1 MTTQKLQG
9 AAPAGN
15 VDGEML
21 SVISGDGVLNRL
33 TLYRAAQ
40 DRAVLLCMPAM
51 GVRASFYRPLAVQ
64 LALAGWHVVT
74 ADLRGVGESGVRVKQ
89 GARFGY
95 REMLEQDWP
104 ANLAVVREHFP
115 GLPVYLLGH
124 SLGGQLN
131 ALFAAQNPGAVAGLI
146 FSACGS
152 VYFRGWSFPASL
164 KILGQSQLIRGI
176 TEIVG
181 YLPGDKVGFGG
192 IEAKGLVR
200 DWANVALTGRYRP
213 AGSEFDYEAALEK
226 LQLPVLALSYTDDA
240 FAPVSATRWLLAKMP
255 RAQATHLT
263 LSPSDLGASVIGHI
277 GWVKNNGRVVQQI
290 ADWLAPLTGVQ

>member
-1 MTTQKLQG
+1 MTNQKLQG
-9 AAPAGN
+9 TTPADN

-33 TLYRAAQ
+33 TLYRAAH

-89 GARFGY
+89 GAQFGY

-104 ANLAVVREHFP
+104 ANLAAVCEQFP
-115 GLPVYLLGH
+115 GLPVFLLGH

-131 ALFAAQNPGAVAGLI
+131 ALFAAQRPQAVAGLI

-152 VYFRGWSFPASL
+152 VYFRGWPFPASL
-164 KILGQSQLIRGI
+164 KILGQSQLLRGI
-176 TEIVG
+176 TEVVG

-192 IEAKGLVR
+192 VEAKGLIR
-200 DWANVALTGRYRP
+200 DWANVALTGRYCP
-213 AGSEFDYEAALEK
+213 AGSDFDYEAALGK
-226 LQLPVLALSYTDDA
+226 LELPVLALSYTDDV
-240 FAPVSATRWLLAKMP
+240 FAPVSAPRWLLAKMP
-255 RAQATHLT
+255 EAQVTHLE
-263 LSPSDLGASVIGHI
+263 LSPSDLGVSAVGHN

-290 ADWLAPLTGVQ
+290 ADWL